1 MVTLTLPKAERA
13 NRVGSPSSEGATRRA
28 GVKRLLLGV
37 QTEGEANMLSGEK
50 TFVFLLRMLMAWT
63 FLYAASHQGI
73 FAPEWSVSGFLSGTK
88 TFHDLFSVFT
98 TPSVAPIITFL
109 VSWGHL
115 LIGLSL
121 LVGLMV
127 RVSASFGITLMLVY
141 WMAHMDFPF
150 IENKNNFV
158 VDYHIVY
165 ASVLGYLIYKHAGHV
180 WGLDGLASNIPAFRE
195 GEALHSLVA

>member
-1 MVTLTLPKAERA
+1 MAQ
-13 NRVGSPSSEGATRRA
+13 
-28 GVKRLLLGV
+28 LLLLDI
-37 QTEGEANMLSGEK
+37 QTGREAIMRTGEK
-50 TFVFLLRMLMAWT
+50 TFIFLLRMLMAWT

-73 FAPEWSVSGFLSGTK
+73 FAPEWSISEFLNRTK
-88 TFHDLFSVFT
+88 TFHDFFSVFT

-127 RVSASFGITLMLVY
+127 RVSASFGIALMLVY

-150 IENKNNFV
+150 IENKNNFIIDSHV
-158 VDYHIVY
+158 VY

-180 WGLDGLASNIPAFRE
+180 WGLDGFASKIPAFRD
-195 GEALHSLVA
+195 GEVLHPLVA